1 MRDEIFGEEPAQ
13 ERAASQIKI
22 IWPTRIINQIEQ
34 ELDAAMGEAL
44 SIVEN
49 RAPVIWIEDDEFAN
63 AADYGGLSARDA
75 LTLQNIV
82 RGEVIEQYRRQL
94 IIARE
99 CGEHATVA
107 DYLAACAA
115 EGINPLSE
123 RLTK

>member
-1 MRDEIFGEEPAQ
+1 MRDEIFGDEPEQ

-107 DYLAACAA
+107 DYLAACEV